1 MIPKVIPET
10 DAKPFKELAFP
21 ESAKANA
28 RVLVNL
34 LAEHFAAASIT
45 GTHREQIL
53 RLKEPASLIV
63 VLRRSGAAFQL
74 TTDAAAE
81 TDEILDTIDAIELVL
96 KRALGLEPEEEAPSE
111 CDAPADPSGEISKS
125 IVRCLVELNLVS
137 FATPRSQPQLEKKL
151 ADTLREQCES
161 IEEIAD
167 CIMECSGVAE
177 LHASDED
184 LAEILLVCLPSRSR
198 G

>member
-1 MIPKVIPET
+1 MIPPR
-10 DAKPFKELAFP
+10 DAKPFKEMAFP

-34 LAEHFAAASIT
+34 LAEHFAATSIT
-45 GTHREQIL
+45 GTHREQTL
-53 RLKEPASLIV
+53 HLKEPASLIV
-63 VLRRSGAAFQL
+63 VLRRTGVSFL
-74 TTDAAAE
+74 LREDSTNE
-81 TDEILDTIDAIELVL
+81 TDEVIDTIDAIEAVL
-96 KRALGLEPEEEAPSE
+96 KGALGLAVEEEEPLEDNAPPDHS
-111 CDAPADPSGEISKS
+111 DEISKA
-125 IVRCLVELNLVS
+125 IVRCLMELKLVT

-151 ADTLREQCES
+151 AEALRQRCES

-167 CIMECSGVAE
+167 CIMDCSGVAE

-184 LAEILLVCLPSRSR
+184 LAEIVNVCIR